1 MKRISAGLLVL
12 VAFLAISTLGYG
24 GSEVGD
30 AAPEVKPG
38 GWINATGPT
47 SWAGFQGKLILIEKW
62 ATW

>member
-1 MKRISAGLLVL
+1 MKKLSSGLLVL
-12 VAFLAISTLGYG
+12 AAILAVGTPGFC

-30 AAPEVKPG
+30 TAPELTPG

-47 SWAGFQGKLILIEKW
+47 TWAGLQGKLILIEKW